1 MQNGLSV
8 DVEDWFQVGAFER
21 TIGRAD
27 WDGLECR
34 VEANC
39 DAVLQIFA
47 EAGATGTFFTLG
59 WVAERY
65 PALIR
70 RIVAAGHE
78 LASHGYDHKRV
89 FNMTAGEFAA
99 DLEKARAILEDA
111 GGVAIRGYRAPS
123 FSMDRR
129 TPWAHAI
136 LAEQGYAYSS
146 SVAPVV
152 HITAGP
158 KARAMPGSRL
168 ATATSSNGR

>member
-21 TIGRAD
+21 TIDRAD
-27 WDGLECR
+27 WPTLECR

-47 EAGATGTFFTLG
+47 DAETKGTFFTLG

-65 PALIR
+65 PALIK
-70 RIVAAGHE
+70 RIVGAGHE

-89 FNMTAGEFAA
+89 FNMTADEFAA
-99 DLEKARAILEDA
+99 DLKKTQIILEDL

-123 FSMDRR
+123 F
-129 TPWAHAI
+129 
-136 LAEQGYAYSS
+136 
-146 SVAPVV
+146 
-152 HITAGP
+152 
-158 KARAMPGSRL
+158 
-168 ATATSSNGR
+168 